1 MEGDKLAETL
11 RFLKVLDDF
20 LAGATLSAQSVEA
33 RCGSQALLLSQ
44 KIASARA
51 ASDALRVALQ
61 ARIAELG

>member
-20 LAGATLSAQSVEA
+20 LAGATLSARSVEA
-33 RCGSQALLLSQ
+33 RCGTQARLSER
-44 KIASARA
+44 IASARA
-51 ASDALRVALQ
+51 AADALRVALQ